1 MLQETKLYKMGTVKL
16 QNMCIFEKL
25 RGLNEGGGLMTV
37 IHENFKPVQIPM
49 KNGTKISQNILVVE
63 AVIGKIKVRFINAYG
78 VQESSS
84 LEDRS

>member
-1 MLQETKLYKMGTVKL
+1 MGTVKL